1 MIKLRLVVIILTAAL
16 LLIPVFSV
24 AADEDYP
31 VMTREEFDNWPELPE
46 YTIFNPFP
54 SKGTNC
60 TWYGH
65 GRMMQLGYCPY
76 ALDSMRFSAYRWADD
91 ADRGAEVV
99 EEPVAG
105 SIAFW
110 DSEASFGG
118 SLGHVGV
125 VEKIK
130 EDGSILV
137 SDSSSS
143 RSAYNLFSIDPDD
156 RRWPTAF
163 ITVPEGPGRSQK
175 FSPQETVRTTAVNLY
190 FRLEGVD
197 QDPVLVPQHTEALI
211 KAHPSNGI
219 FASQAWS
226 TSSYHY
232 WWYASVEIEGEL
244 KNGWLAETYLE
255 FFAAPD
261 PEQNQDEKD
270 SEKNPKDGSGHEEEN
285 TPKDIDENDEA
296 KNIPEDADKNEENS
310 FPEPNQIPGDIDG
323 DGNVD
328 VLDVTLAMQHV
339 LNIVDLTGKQVEAAD
354 LNGDGIVDVRDVVLI
369 MQQALGLN
377 G

>member
-1 MIKLRLVVIILTAAL
+1 MIKLKPVVIILTAAL

-24 AADEDYP
+24 AADEGCP
-31 VMTREEFDNWPELPE
+31 VMTREEFDNWPNLPE

-54 SKGTNC
+54 SKGSNC
-60 TWYGH
+60 TWYAH

-143 RSAYNLFSIDPDD
+143 RNAYNLFSIAPDD

-163 ITVPEGPGRSQK
+163 ITVPEGPERSQK
-175 FSPQETVRTTAVNLY
+175 FSSHDTVQTTASNLY

-232 WWYASVEIEGEL
+232 WWYAAVEIEGEI
-244 KNGWLAETYLE
+244 KYGWLAETYLE
-255 FFAAPD
+255 FLAAPD

-270 SEKNPKDGSGHEEEN
+270 SEKDQKDGSDQEEEN
-285 TPKDIDENDEA
+285 TPKDTDESEEAEQGENTETEDEND
-296 KNIPEDADKNEENS
+296 S
-310 FPEPNQIPGDIDG
+310 LPEPDRIPGDIDG
-323 DGNVD
+323 DGKID
-328 VLDVTLAMQHV
+328 VLDVTLAMQYV
-339 LNIVDLTGKQVEAAD
+339 LNIVDLTGEQVEAAD
-354 LNGDGIVDVRDVVLI
+354 LNDDGIVDVRDVVLI
-369 MQQALGLN
+369 MQRALGLD